1 MLPLSYAEVN
11 ETNVIKKVTGNPE
24 MKKHLEDMGFVTG
37 AVITVVSTVNGNL
50 IVNIKDT
57 KVALDKQLICKN
69 PCQVLLKKN
78 LRNLSSINTFS
89 I

>member
-57 KVALDKQLICKN
+57 KVALDKQLAMKIM
-69 PCQVLLKKN
+69 
-78 LRNLSSINTFS
+78 I
-89 I
+89 

>member
-11 ETNVIKKVTGNPE
+11 EPNVIKKVTGNPE

-37 AVITVVSTVNGNL
+37 AVVSVVSTVSGNL

-57 KVALDKQLICKN
+57 KVALDKQLAMKIM
-69 PCQVLLKKN
+69 
-78 LRNLSSINTFS
+78 I
-89 I
+89 

>member
-11 ETNVIKKVTGNPE
+11 EANVIKKVTGNPE

-37 AVITVVSTVNGNL
+37 AIVSVISTVNGNL

-57 KVALDKQLICKN
+57 KVALDKQLAMKIM
-69 PCQVLLKKN
+69 
-78 LRNLSSINTFS
+78 I
-89 I
+89 

>member
-37 AVITVVSTVNGNL
+37 AVISVVSTVNGNL

-57 KVALDKQLICKN
+57 KVALDKQLAMKIM
-69 PCQVLLKKN
+69 
-78 LRNLSSINTFS
+78 I
-89 I
+89 

>member
-11 ETNVIKKVTGNPE
+11 EANVIKKVTGNPQ

-37 AVITVVSTVNGNL
+37 AIVSVVSTVNGNL

-57 KVALDKQLICKN
+57 KVALDKQLAMKIM
-69 PCQVLLKKN
+69 
-78 LRNLSSINTFS
+78 I
-89 I
+89 

>member
-37 AVITVVSTVNGNL
+37 AVISVVSTVNGNL
-50 IVNIKDT
+50 IVNVKDT
-57 KVALDKQLICKN
+57 KVALDKQLAMMIM
-69 PCQVLLKKN
+69 
-78 LRNLSSINTFS
+78 I
-89 I
+89 

>member
-37 AVITVVSTVNGNL
+37 AVISVVSTVNGNL
-50 IVNIKDT
+50 IVKVKDT
-57 KVALDKQLICKN
+57 KVALDKQLAMKIM
-69 PCQVLLKKN
+69 
-78 LRNLSSINTFS
+78 I
-89 I
+89 

>member
-37 AVITVVSTVNGNL
+37 AVISVVSTVNGNL
-50 IVNIKDT
+50 IVNVKDT
-57 KVALDKQLICKN
+57 KVALDKQLAMKIM
-69 PCQVLLKKN
+69 
-78 LRNLSSINTFS
+78 I
-89 I
+89 